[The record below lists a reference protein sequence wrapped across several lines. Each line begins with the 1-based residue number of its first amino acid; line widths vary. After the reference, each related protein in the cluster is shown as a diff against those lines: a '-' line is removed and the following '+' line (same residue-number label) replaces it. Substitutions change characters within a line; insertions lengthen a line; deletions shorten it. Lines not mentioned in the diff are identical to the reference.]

1 MKPPKKEINEKR
13 TIAVRYAT
21 YTVARRKPE
30 KKNVLNSRKKWAITA
45 IKPLLTRLRI
55 NTVCYEENSNYG

>member
-1 MKPPKKEINEKR
+1 MK
-13 TIAVRYAT
+13 YAIQ

-30 KKNVLNSRKKWAITA
+30 KKNVLNSWKKWAITA